1 MWRSYG
7 ILRYARSISGQES
20 LEKLSDVQLGVDLN
34 ILPAW
39 SNDSFNELVAITRP
53 NFLLKYMG
61 KEEISPQECD
71 NYRATVIREKL
82 SQK

>member
-1 MWRSYG
+1 MSWW
-7 ILRYARSISGQES
+7 LLQ
-20 LEKLSDVQLGVDLN
+20 D
-34 ILPAW
+34 
-39 SNDSFNELVAITRP
+39 P

-61 KEEISPQECD
+61 KEEISPQERD